1 MNQRK
6 AGTLLSYA
14 YIIITNTISLFY
26 TPYML
31 RMMGQSEYGLYGTAS
46 SIISYLSVLSFGIG
60 GAYIRF
66 NAKARATGDRNEERR
81 LNGMFLSV
89 FGVLS
94 LLVLVVGLIFIALAG
109 QLVKE
114 TFTSQE
120 LFKLR
125 VIMLILIANMMVS
138 FICNVFMMALQAYER
153 FFFIRIV
160 LLIAGIVQPFI
171 NVIALNLG
179 GRSIT
184 ITFISFVVG
193 LLSYLIMFIYARKAI
208 RFEVLFSGF
217 QKDVLREIFVFSG
230 FLFLNSITDQITF
243 STDNVILS
251 SVKGTTAVA
260 IYNVG
265 SSFKGYFQNF
275 STSIS
280 SVFSP
285 QVNQIVAQNRPMKEL
300 DEIFIRIGRIQ
311 FYVVSLVLIG
321 YCSIGHSFVRLWAG
335 MDYSDSFYIGLLLM
349 IAVAVPAF
357 QNVGLEIQKAKN
369 LHKARSVVYFL
380 VALIN
385 IGLTIP
391 MSQQWEGIGAAF
403 ATMICMFMGTVVFMN
418 IYYWKKVGLD
428 IPKFWKSI
436 ASILPGYCAPVLV
449 GVLIWKFFVIDSYSD
464 VLIAA
469 LVIGAVFL
477 LSIWRFSMNN
487 YEKNLLRR
495 PVKKGFKFIY
505 SKVRI
510 GA

>member
-46 SIISYLSVLSFGIG
+46 SIISYLSVLNFGIG

-66 NAKARATGDRNEERR
+66 NAKARAAGDRDEERR

-94 LLVLVVGLIFIALAG
+94 LLVLIVGLIFIALAG

-125 VIMLILIANMMVS
+125 VIMLILIVNMMVS

-160 LLIAGIVQPFI
+160 LLIAGIVQPII
-171 NVIALNLG
+171 NVIALSLG

-193 LLSYLIMFIYARKAI
+193 LLSYLAMFLYARKAI
-208 RFEVLFSGF
+208 HFEVLFSGF
-217 QKDVLREIFVFSG
+217 QKDALREIFIFSG

-260 IYNVG
+260 VYSVG

-300 DEIFIRIGRIQ
+300 DEIFIRVGRIQ
-311 FYVVSLVLIG
+311 FYVVSLILIG

-335 MDYSDSFYIGLLLM
+335 EEYSDSFYIGLLLM
-349 IAVAVPAF
+349 IAVTVPAF

-369 LHKARSVVYFL
+369 MHKARSVVYFL
-380 VALIN
+380 VALVN

-391 MSQQWEGIGAAF
+391 MSQRWEGIGAAF

-428 IPKFWKSI
+428 IPQFWKSI
-436 ASILPGYCAPVLV
+436 ASILPGYCAPVLA
-449 GVLIWKFFVIDSYSD
+449 GVLIWRFLVIDSYSD

-469 LVIGAVFL
+469 LAICVVFL
-477 LSIWRFSMNN
+477 LSIWLFSMNN
-487 YEKNLLRR
+487 YEKNLLRG
-495 PVKKGFKFIY
+495 PVKKILNLFDRKR
-505 SKVRI
+505 K
-510 GA
+510 

>member
-81 LNGMFLSV
+81 LNGMFFSV

-125 VIMLILIANMMVS
+125 VIMLILTANMMVS

-369 LHKARSVVYFL
+369 MHKARSVVYFL

>member
-1 MNQRK
+1 
-6 AGTLLSYA
+6 
-14 YIIITNTISLFY
+14 
-26 TPYML
+26 
-31 RMMGQSEYGLYGTAS
+31 
-46 SIISYLSVLSFGIG
+46 
-60 GAYIRF
+60 
-66 NAKARATGDRNEERR
+66 
-81 LNGMFLSV
+81 
-89 FGVLS
+89 
-94 LLVLVVGLIFIALAG
+94 
-109 QLVKE
+109 
-114 TFTSQE
+114 
-120 LFKLR
+120 
-125 VIMLILIANMMVS
+125 
-138 FICNVFMMALQAYER
+138 
-153 FFFIRIV
+153 
-160 LLIAGIVQPFI
+160 
-171 NVIALNLG
+171 
-179 GRSIT
+179 
-184 ITFISFVVG
+184 
-193 LLSYLIMFIYARKAI
+193 
-208 RFEVLFSGF
+208 
-217 QKDVLREIFVFSG
+217 
-230 FLFLNSITDQITF
+230 
-243 STDNVILS
+243 
-251 SVKGTTAVA
+251 
-260 IYNVG
+260 
-265 SSFKGYFQNF
+265 
-275 STSIS
+275 
-280 SVFSP
+280 
-285 QVNQIVAQNRPMKEL
+285 
-300 DEIFIRIGRIQ
+300 
-311 FYVVSLVLIG
+311 
-321 YCSIGHSFVRLWAG
+321 
-335 MDYSDSFYIGLLLM
+335 M

-369 LHKARSVVYFL
+369 MHKARSVVYFL

>member
-26 TPYML
+26 TPFML

-66 NAKARATGDRNEERR
+66 NAKARTTGDRDEERR

-89 FGVLS
+89 FSVLS

-114 TFTSQE
+114 TFSSQE

-125 VIMLILIANMMVS
+125 VIMLILIVNMMVS

-160 LLIAGIVQPFI
+160 LLIAGIVQPII
-171 NVIALNLG
+171 NVIALSLG

-193 LLSYLIMFIYARKAI
+193 LLSYLVMFLYARKAI
-208 RFEVLFSGF
+208 QFEVLFSGF
-217 QKDVLREIFVFSG
+217 QKDALREIFVFSG

-260 IYNVG
+260 VYNVG

-300 DEIFIRIGRIQ
+300 DEIFIRVGRIQ
-311 FYVVSLVLIG
+311 FYVVSLILIG

-335 MDYSDSFYIGLLLM
+335 ENYNDSFYIGLLLM
-349 IAVAVPAF
+349 IAVTVPDF
-357 QNVGLEIQKAKN
+357 QNVGLEIQKAMN
-369 LHKARSVVYFL
+369 MHKARSVVYFL
-380 VALIN
+380 VALVN

-391 MSQQWEGIGAAF
+391 MSQRWEGIGAAF

-428 IPKFWKSI
+428 IPQFWKSI

-449 GVLIWKFFVIDSYSD
+449 GALIWRFLVIDSYSD

-469 LVIGAVFL
+469 LAISVVFL
-477 LSIWRFSMNN
+477 LSIWMFSMND
-487 YEKNLLRR
+487 YEKNLLRG
-495 PVKKGFKFIY
+495 PIKKILNLFARK
-505 SKVRI
+505 
-510 GA
+510 

>member
-66 NAKARATGDRNEERR
+66 NAKARATGDKDEERR
-81 LNGMFLSV
+81 LNGMFLIV
-89 FGVLS
+89 FSVLS

-171 NVIALNLG
+171 NVIALSLG

-184 ITFISFVVG
+184 ITFISFVVSI
-193 LLSYLIMFIYARKAI
+193 LSYLVMFIYARKAI
-208 RFEVLFSGF
+208 HFEILFSGF
-217 QKDVLREIFVFSG
+217 QKDVLREIFIFSG

-285 QVNQIVAQNRPMKEL
+285 QVNQIVAQNCPIKEL

-311 FYVVSLVLIG
+311 FYIVSLILIG

-335 MDYSDSFYIGLLLM
+335 VDYSDSFYIGLLLM
-349 IAVAVPAF
+349 IAVAIPAF

-369 LHKARSVVYFL
+369 MHKVRSVVYFL
-380 VALIN
+380 VALVN

-391 MSQQWEGIGAAF
+391 MSQRWEGIGAAF

-436 ASILPGYCAPVLV
+436 VSILPGYSVPILV
-449 GVLIWKFFVIDSYSD
+449 GVLIWKFFEIDSYSD
-464 VLIAA
+464 VLLAA
-469 LVIGAVFL
+469 LVISTAFL
-477 LSIWRFSMNN
+477 LSIWKFSMND
-487 YEKNLLRR
+487 YEKNLLRG
-495 PVKKGFKFIY
+495 PVKKVLNLFGRKR
-505 SKVRI
+505 K
-510 GA
+510 

>member
-275 STSIS
+275 STTIS

>member
-1 MNQRK
+1 M
-6 AGTLLSYA
+6 
-14 YIIITNTISLFY
+14 
-26 TPYML
+26 
-31 RMMGQSEYGLYGTAS
+31 
-46 SIISYLSVLSFGIG
+46 
-60 GAYIRF
+60 
-66 NAKARATGDRNEERR
+66 
-81 LNGMFLSV
+81 
-89 FGVLS
+89 
-94 LLVLVVGLIFIALAG
+94 
-109 QLVKE
+109 
-114 TFTSQE
+114 
-120 LFKLR
+120 
-125 VIMLILIANMMVS
+125 
-138 FICNVFMMALQAYER
+138 
-153 FFFIRIV
+153 
-160 LLIAGIVQPFI
+160 
-171 NVIALNLG
+171 
-179 GRSIT
+179 
-184 ITFISFVVG
+184 
-193 LLSYLIMFIYARKAI
+193 
-208 RFEVLFSGF
+208 
-217 QKDVLREIFVFSG
+217 
-230 FLFLNSITDQITF
+230 
-243 STDNVILS
+243 ILS

-369 LHKARSVVYFL
+369 MHKARSVVYFL